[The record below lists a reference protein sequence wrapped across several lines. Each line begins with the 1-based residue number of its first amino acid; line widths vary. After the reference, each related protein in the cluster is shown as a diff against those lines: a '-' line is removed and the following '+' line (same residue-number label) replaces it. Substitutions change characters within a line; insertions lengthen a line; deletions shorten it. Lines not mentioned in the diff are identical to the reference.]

1 MKWFPFFKSKPKTDA
16 AERIDRYKEWRAA
29 GRDLNMTLIKQL
41 PKVAVPE
48 CGKKVGL
55 YKAGTLILNNDDEIA
70 VLYDYC
76 LHHYLR
82 AGKTTIER
90 YIETTPPAA
99 ESRESVLLDAMLN
112 SHYSVFRVL
121 EIHPHQGASL
131 LDLVQGNTFDLMD
144 ISVSETGEPGLV
156 LSGRVLKIDDFYMSS
171 GTLIPLP
178 EPAFEDKIKPI
189 LRKFLKSDEPS
200 EKPKLSPGQQASYT
214 AEILRVSLHAG
225 GEDNVFYTDM
235 EH

>member
-1 MKWFPFFKSKPKTDA
+1 MKWFSFFKSKPRQDIE
-16 AERIDRYKEWRAA
+16 ERIDRYKEWRAA
-29 GRDLNMTLIKQL
+29 GRDLNLALIKQL
-41 PKVAVPE
+41 PQAALPE

-55 YKAGTLILNNDDEIA
+55 VKAGTLILNNDDEIA

-82 AGKTTIER
+82 GGKNAIER
-90 YIETTPPAA
+90 YLENTPPPS
-99 ESRESVLLDAMLN
+99 ESREATLLNAMLD
-112 SHYSVFRVL
+112 SRYSVFKVL
-121 EIHPHQGASL
+121 EIRPHQGASL
-131 LDLVQGNTFDLMD
+131 LDLVRGDTLGLMD

-156 LSGRVLKIDDFYMSS
+156 LSGRILRLEDFHLSS

-178 EPAFEDKIKPI
+178 EPVFDDKIKPI
-189 LRKFLKSDEPS
+189 LRKFLKSDEPG
-200 EKPKLSPGQQASYT
+200 EKPQMSPGQQAAFT

>member
-1 MKWFPFFKSKPKTDA
+1 MKWFSFFKSSPKNNA
-16 AERIDRYKEWRAA
+16 EERIDRYKEWRAA
-29 GRDLNMTLIKQL
+29 GRDLNITLIKQL
-41 PKVAVPE
+41 PKTAVPE
-48 CGKKVGL
+48 CGKKIGL

-82 AGKTTIER
+82 GGKNTIER
-90 YIETTPPAA
+90 YLESSTPPP
-99 ESRESVLLDAMLN
+99 ESRDAALLQAML
-112 SHYSVFRVL
+112 SSRHSVFKVL

-131 LDLVQGNTFDLMD
+131 LDLVLGDTLELMD
-144 ISVSETGEPGLV
+144 ISLSETGEPGLV
-156 LSGRVLKIDDFYMSS
+156 VSGRILKLEDFHMSS

-178 EPAFEDKIKPI
+178 DPVFDDKIKPI
-189 LRKFLKSDEPS
+189 LRKFLKSDEAGD
-200 EKPKLSPGQQASYT
+200 KPKLSTGQQASYV

>member
-1 MKWFPFFKSKPKTDA
+1 MKWFPFFKSKPKNNA
-16 AERIDRYKEWRAA
+16 EERIDRYKEWRAT
-29 GRDLNMTLIKQL
+29 GRALNLTLIKQL
-41 PKVAVPE
+41 PKTAVPE
-48 CGKKVGL
+48 CGKKIGL
-55 YKAGTLILNNDDEIA
+55 FKAGTLILNNDDEIA

-82 AGKTTIER
+82 AGKNAIER
-90 YIETTPPAA
+90 Y
-99 ESRESVLLDAMLN
+99 RESLTEVDSRDAVLLDAMQD
-112 SHYSVFRVL
+112 SRYSVFRVL

-131 LDLVQGNTFDLMD
+131 LDLVQGDSLELMD
-144 ISVSETGEPGLV
+144 ISVSETGEPGMV
-156 LSGRVLKIDDFYMSS
+156 LSGRLLKIEDFHMSS

-178 EPAFEDKIKPI
+178 DPVFDDKIKPI
-189 LRKFLKSDEPS
+189 LRKFLKSDEPG
-200 EKPKLSPGQQASYT
+200 EKPKLSPGQRATFT